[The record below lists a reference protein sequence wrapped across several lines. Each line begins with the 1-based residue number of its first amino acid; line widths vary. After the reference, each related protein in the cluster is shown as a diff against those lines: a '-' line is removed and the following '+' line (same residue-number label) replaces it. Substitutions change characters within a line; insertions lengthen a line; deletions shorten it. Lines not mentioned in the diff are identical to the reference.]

1 MNKILLILKAIGE
14 FIKKYGWLILVVVI
28 LGLCG
33 IIGTQCSRNQKLK
46 EQYEISMAN
55 EKSLWGRIEGNQ
67 KDIVAY
73 QTTISSLR
81 YINDSIVQHLLEVQE
96 KLKIKDKE
104 IQSMLSLSSHFHTT
118 DTIILTDTIFKE
130 PDFDFDTVIQDQWRK
145 MEVRLKYPA
154 NVWVDATMRSQKE
167 VFITSTRETIKPP
180 KKCFFLRWFQKKHNV
195 VRVKIE
201 EDNPYL
207 ESEQNLYIQTFEK

>member
-1 MNKILLILKAIGE
+1 MNKVLLILKTIGS

-28 LGLCG
+28 LGLCS

-46 EQYEISMAN
+46 EQYEISVAN
-55 EKSLWGRIEGNQ
+55 EKSLWRRIEGNQ

-81 YINDSIVQHLLEVQE
+81 YMNDSIVQHLLGVQE

-104 IQSMLSLSSHFHTT
+104 IESMLSLSSHFHTT
-118 DTIILTDTIFKE
+118 DTITLTDTIFRE
-130 PDFDFDTVIQDQWRK
+130 PDFTFDTIIQDRWRK
-145 MEVRLKYPA
+145 MEVQLKYPA
-154 NVWVDATMRSQKE
+154 SVYMDATMQSQKE
-167 VFITSTRETIKPP
+167 VFITSTKETINSP